1 MLMMIK
7 LRPLEIDQ
15 NLKQLVRCVV
25 SMNRLFFIGDLYKSS
40 VLLFHQLLNA
50 LKKKKFDYGDKA
62 EKNFALIK
70 KSLSIASILTL
81 SNFIMLF
88 EVESDACI

>member
-15 NLKQLVRCVV
+15 NLKQLVRCVA

-50 LKKKKFDYGDKA
+50 LKKKS
-62 EKNFALIK
+62 LIMEIRQK
-70 KSLSIASILTL
+70 KTL
-81 SNFIMLF
+81 L
-88 EVESDACI
+88 

>member
-15 NLKQLVRCVV
+15 NLKQLVRCVA

-50 LKKKKFDYGDKA
+50 LKKK
-62 EKNFALIK
+62 
-70 KSLSIASILTL
+70 
-81 SNFIMLF
+81 
-88 EVESDACI
+88 V